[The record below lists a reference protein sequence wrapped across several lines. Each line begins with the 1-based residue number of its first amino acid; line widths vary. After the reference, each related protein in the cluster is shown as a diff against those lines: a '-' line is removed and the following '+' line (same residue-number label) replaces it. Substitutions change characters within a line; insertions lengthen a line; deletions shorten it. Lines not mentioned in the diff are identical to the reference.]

1 MTALARTF
9 CFAGEAFMRAAA
21 TAFLLTFALCVV
33 AVAQTPEG
41 KTFDIYVIDVEGG
54 NSTLFVAPSGDSTLI
69 DTGSGGPNNRDGN
82 RIMAAVSDAGL
93 NHIDHL
99 ITTHWHGDHF
109 GGMADVASRIPV
121 RDFVDHGPN
130 IQPQN
135 ARTDEFMN
143 KTYPGLY
150 AEAKHTVVKPG
161 DKIPMRGLD
170 WTIVSAAGE
179 VIKTPLPGAGA
190 PNPACASFVPKAAG
204 DDGGVENTQSVGS
217 VITFGKFRMA
227 HLGDLTWNKE
237 HDLMC
242 PINRIGT
249 LDVWIVSHHGLALS
263 DSPQLVHAIRPRVA
277 IMNDGPRKGGPPS
290 TMQTLFTSPGL
301 EDLWEIHFSIL
312 SGQQYTVPGLFIANT
327 MDDPITAM
335 PIDPAPQ
342 PAPGTPGLPT
352 HDGKAYY
359 IKVSA
364 QADGTFTVTNQR
376 NMFSKTYAAR

>member
-1 MTALARTF
+1 
-9 CFAGEAFMRAAA
+9 MRAAI
-21 TAFLLTFALCVV
+21 AFFLTFALSVV
-33 AVAQTPEG
+33 AAVAQTPAG
-41 KTFDIYVIDVEGG
+41 KSFDIYVIDVEGG

-69 DTGSGGPNNRDGN
+69 DTGSGGPNNRDAN
-82 RIMAAVSDAGL
+82 RIMDAIHDAGL
-93 NHIDHL
+93 NHIDNL
-99 ITTHWHGDHF
+99 ISTHWHGDHF
-109 GGMADVASRIPV
+109 GGMADVASRISIHN
-121 RDFVDHGPN
+121 FVDHGPN
-130 IQPQN
+130 IEPQN
-135 ARTDEFMN
+135 ERTDEFMN
-143 KTYPGLY
+143 KTYPALY

-161 DKIPMRGLD
+161 DKIPMKGLD
-170 WTIVSAAGE
+170 WTIVSAGGE
-179 VIKTPLPGAGA
+179 VIKNPLPGAGA
-190 PNPACASFVPKAAG
+190 PNPECASFVPKAKG

-237 HDLMC
+237 FDLMC
-242 PINRIGT
+242 PINRIGK
-249 LDVWIVSHHGLALS
+249 LDVWVVSHHGLPLS

-312 SGQQYTVPGLFIANT
+312 SGQEYTVPGLFIANT

-342 PAPGTPGLPT
+342 PARGATGLPT

-376 NMFSKTYAAR
+376 NGFSKTYNAR